1 MDFTYKE
8 TELEIAQYI
17 KLNSPTKIWWDF
29 VTYTFDYDDFYIQ
42 LLSEPKSAST
52 QNESDEAIIGQLTK
66 HVSSFKPNDNSE
78 LVCENKKIE
87 EVYMVRVF
95 LYFTTFRN
103 YSKTEQLFNLTKQ
116 KVKTMLSTKSDPID
130 ALKAKATGGEMEYTC
145 HPKSDE
151 AQKVDT
157 KYSNIIDCGLLL
169 KIEGEY
175 LPAFITSN
183 AYGFHLWDNKY
194 FHSFKDIEEVA
205 GQYEFIKV

>member
-29 VTYTFDYDDFYIQ
+29 VTYTFDYGDFYIQ
-42 LLSEPKSAST
+42 LLSKPKSAST

-66 HVSSFKPNDNSE
+66 YLCPFEPHDNSE

-87 EVYMVRVF
+87 EVYIVRVF

-103 YSKTEQLFNLTKQ
+103 YSKLEQVFNQTKH
-116 KVKTMLSTKSDPID
+116 KLKTLLSTKSDPIE
-130 ALKAKATGGEMEYTC
+130 ALTAKGTGGGMEYTC

-151 AQKVDT
+151 AKKIDA

-169 KIEGEY
+169 KIEEEY

-183 AYGFHLWDNKY
+183 GYGFHLWDNKY
-194 FHSFKDIEEVA
+194 FHRFKDIEEVA

>member
-8 TELEIAQYI
+8 TELEIARYI
-17 KLNSPTKIWWDF
+17 KLNSPRKIWWDF
-29 VTYTFDYDDFYIQ
+29 VTYTFDYGDFYFE
-42 LLSEPKSAST
+42 LVSEPKSAST
-52 QNESDEAIIGQLTK
+52 QNKSDEAIVGQLTK
-66 HVSSFKPNDNSE
+66 HVGSFKPNDNSE
-78 LVCENKKIE
+78 LVCENKKID
-87 EVYMVRVF
+87 EVYIVRVF

-103 YSKTEQLFNLTKQ
+103 YSKLEQVFNQTKH
-116 KVKTMLSTKSDPID
+116 KLKTILLTKSDPVD
-130 ALKAKATGGEMEYTC
+130 ALTAKATGGGMEYTC

-151 AQKVDT
+151 AKKVDA

-169 KIEGEY
+169 KIEEEY

-194 FHSFKDIEEVA
+194 FHSFKDIEDVA